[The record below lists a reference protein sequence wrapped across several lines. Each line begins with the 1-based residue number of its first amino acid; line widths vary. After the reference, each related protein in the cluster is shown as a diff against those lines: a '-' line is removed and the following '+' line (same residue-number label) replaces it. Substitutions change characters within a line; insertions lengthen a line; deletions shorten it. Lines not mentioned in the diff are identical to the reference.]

1 MTLSVSEIVV
11 RASHHRIE
19 VSPHGNGF
27 HAELAQNIPGDWDGA
42 TAYLRIRVGGDL
54 VELCLT
60 DTQAALIGRTI
71 DGWARSVVGPRG
83 VWEEELN
90 P

>member
-1 MTLSVSEIVV
+1 MTTNISEILV

-19 VSPHGNGF
+19 VSPHFGGF
-27 HAELAQNIPGDWDGA
+27 YSAVAQQIPADLDGA
-42 TAYLRIRVGGDL
+42 TAYLKISTGGEV
-54 VELCLT
+54 VEFALT
-60 DTQAALIGRTI
+60 DLQLALIGRTI
-71 DGWARSVVGPRG
+71 DGWAQSVVGPKG